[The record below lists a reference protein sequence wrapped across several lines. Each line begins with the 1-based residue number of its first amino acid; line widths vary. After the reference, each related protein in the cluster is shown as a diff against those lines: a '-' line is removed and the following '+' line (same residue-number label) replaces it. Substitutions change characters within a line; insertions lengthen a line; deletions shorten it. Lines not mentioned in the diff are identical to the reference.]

1 MFASLEDVS
10 HTVFP
15 RAKTVNSKNPLR
27 FLAQRALRDTFVLRD
42 YEQSGLP
49 CGSGSVQLFVVPS
62 CVIVI
67 FAVAEPL

>member
-27 FLAQRALRDTFVLRD
+27 F
-42 YEQSGLP
+42 
-49 CGSGSVQLFVVPS
+49 PS
-62 CVIVI
+62 AAG
-67 FAVAEPL
+67 FA